1 VPGESLTE
9 DQWDDLLEAIED
21 GECTPVL
28 GAGASFPLLP
38 LASDIAKAWAAEYK
52 YPLSDTANLARVAQ
66 YLAVHRHPDFP
77 KKLLMKC
84 FEERG
89 QPDYDDLRSVHGVLA
104 RLPIEV
110 YITTN
115 YDDFLASA
123 LRHRRREPQ
132 VDYCRWN
139 GMAEVTGRKT
149 PLGDAEFSTSVGR
162 PLVYHL
168 HGHMKD
174 RSSMV
179 LTEEDYL
186 TFLLRVVEV
195 HDLLHSTVR
204 MALAAN
210 TVLFIG
216 YSLSDWTF
224 RVLFRGLVDAI
235 KARFGQPAV
244 SIQLP
249 PGDVQPG
256 CEDAAREYLEKFLG
270 KLHNIDVRFYWGD
283 AQSFAMQLHERW
295 VRHVG

>member
-1 VPGESLTE
+1 
-9 DQWDDLLEAIED
+9 
-21 GECTPVL
+21 
-28 GAGASFPLLP
+28 
-38 LASDIAKAWAAEYK
+38 
-52 YPLSDTANLARVAQ
+52 
-66 YLAVHRHPDFP
+66 
-77 KKLLMKC
+77 
-84 FEERG
+84 
-89 QPDYDDLRSVHGVLA
+89 
-104 RLPIEV
+104 
-110 YITTN
+110 
-115 YDDFLASA
+115 
-123 LRHRRREPQ
+123 
-132 VDYCRWN
+132 
-139 GMAEVTGRKT
+139 
-149 PLGDAEFSTSVGR
+149 
-162 PLVYHL
+162 
-168 HGHMKD
+168 
-174 RSSMV
+174 
-179 LTEEDYL
+179 
-186 TFLLRVVEV
+186 VEV